1 MREAL
6 YCIENVTYSDTCGDD
21 YYGKER
27 RSCVLYYVIDTKENV
42 DELVKRLNDKNN
54 SYWSREPSE
63 EELEFGSQDYLDED
77 YIRAT
82 EVEVTSINEIIDKEF
97 KGQGHL

>member
-27 RSCVLYYVIDTKENV
+27 RSCVLYYVIDTKENI
-42 DELVKRLNDKNN
+42 DELVKRLNDKNG
-54 SYWSREPSE
+54 SYWQREPTE
-63 EELEFGSQDYLDED
+63 DELEFGCQDYLDED
-77 YIRAT
+77 YIQAT
-82 EVEVTSINEIIDKEF
+82 EVAVTSIQEIIDKEF
-97 KGQGHL
+97 PKNRHI